1 MTGTTTDDFTVTL
14 SAASNQTVTVNYATS
29 DGTATSPTDYTAT
42 TGTITFAAG
51 QTTEQIPVVIQG
63 DTFNNVPETFNVTL
77 STPTNA
83 TIATGTGTG
92 TIDDIAPTLSINNTT
107 VTAPLTGTTTDDFTV
122 TLSAA
127 SNQAVTVNYAT
138 SDGTATNPTDYTA
151 TTGTITFA
159 AGVKQ
164 LNKSLLSS
172 KATHS
177 IMFLKHLML
186 P

>member
-1 MTGTTTDDFTVTL
+1 MAPPLTR
-14 SAASNQTVTVNYATS
+14 Q
-29 DGTATSPTDYTAT
+29 
-42 TGTITFAAG
+42 ITQPLPERSHLQQA
-51 QTTEQIPVVIQG
+51 QTTEQIPVIIQG
-63 DTFNNVPETFNVTL
+63 DTVNNVPETFNVTL

-83 TIATGTGTG
+83 TIATGTGIG

-164 LNKSLLSS
+164 LNKSLSSS
-172 KATHS
+172 KATQP
-177 IMFLKHLML
+177 IMLLKHLMS